1 MKEQLIPTHTL
12 IAAKR
17 AAYRTA
23 AQSLALSFALPAGVT
38 IVFTQDAL
46 LAAAVGLGGA
56 IVGAAANGAQAYFDI
71 LGKGIPED
79 YAPTDYVPRYG
90 AK

>member
-1 MKEQLIPTHTL
+1 MSNKLIPADVQG
-12 IAAKR
+12 AAKR
-17 AAYRTA
+17 AFLRTA
-23 AQSLALSFALPAGVT
+23 SQSLALSFMLPAGVT
-38 IVFTQDAL
+38 IAFTGDAL

-56 IVGAAANGAQAYFDI
+56 IVGAVANGAQAYFDI